1 MGYVFQG
8 VYKCDKRQMRQTG
21 NATNGKCDSVRYR
34 SRATDEHDA
43 AYFAF
48 LTRFEKEDI
57 TERTTQAID
66 RSKTNR
72 VRAGVNR
79 PGRF

>member
-1 MGYVFQG
+1 MRTSGTHQQ
-8 VYKCDKRQMRQTG
+8 RQVEIRLL
-21 NATNGKCDSVRYR
+21 CHSFVDREF